1 MDGFAEFIE
10 IIHKA
15 KSLSQLKDLV
25 TLLTT
30 LDEQQSFGKRI
41 QIIKTLIEGEKTQR
55 EIASDLNLSIAKI
68 TRGSN
73 ALKLISDDMKK
84 FLERQFKSEVQHS

>member
-1 MDGFAEFIE
+1 MDGFTEFIE

-15 KSLSQLKDLV
+15 KSLNQLKELA

-30 LDEQQSFGKRI
+30 LDEQKSFGKRI
-41 QIIKTLIEGEKTQR
+41 QIIKALVEGGHTQR
-55 EIASDLNLSIAKI
+55 EIASELNLSIAKI

-73 ALKLISDDMKK
+73 ALKLISDDLKK
-84 FLERQFKSEVQHS
+84 FLEKNV